1 MKKNTFEHLVE
12 LSVKHKGQNKY
23 LPCDIS
29 LDVDGK
35 TYNAYEVSIHTRD
48 LLFFT
53 DKGTLNYV
61 VDSYG
66 DRNTVELVSIDDE

>member
-1 MKKNTFEHLVE
+1 MKRSFEELVE

-23 LPCDIS
+23 LACDII
-29 LDVDGK
+29 LIDDEK
-35 TYNAYEVSIHTRD
+35 EYKAHEVSICNRD

-61 VDSYG
+61 IDSYG
-66 DRNTVELVSIDDE
+66 DRHVAELFQIDEE